1 MVWID
6 GLRRLRSCSGSARSI
21 IVNFLSGFLLSG
33 ISKHLELTDAS
44 SAVALRKLLHHINS
58 LSTEG
63 PSESHRSE
71 LCADCSRQATRERIR
86 EGPMPGL
93 PLSDSSSGIGRGP
106 PMFAIEWSGKMKS
119 GKKFAEAKRGKEGIS
134 CLYGPVLRAGVAL
147 PSPTPHSIPHKH
159 KLALQKFGW

>member
-1 MVWID
+1 MLNPLATVAFLGYNH
-6 GLRRLRSCSGSARSI
+6 GLDRWTAKTS
-21 IVNFLSGFLLSG
+21 
-33 ISKHLELTDAS
+33 ELFWVCEVDAS
-44 SAVALRKLLHHINS
+44 SAVALRKLLHHVNS

-147 PSPTPHSIPHKH
+147 PSPTTHSIPHKH